1 MVQAMRVS
9 ARCLSSPIGRGPM
22 TGTVL
27 PDKTLFAGSIS
38 GNIGFLIPAPIS
50 NEEKEFNAAIAA
62 RVSAG

>member
-1 MVQAMRVS
+1 
-9 ARCLSSPIGRGPM
+9 M